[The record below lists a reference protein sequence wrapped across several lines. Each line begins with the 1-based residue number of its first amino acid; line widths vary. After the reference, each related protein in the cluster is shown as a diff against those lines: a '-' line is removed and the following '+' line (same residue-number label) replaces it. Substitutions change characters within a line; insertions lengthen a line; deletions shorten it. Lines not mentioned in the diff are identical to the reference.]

1 MRASQMSSPSASL
14 ILSAGTIRLPQ
25 DGTPWTL
32 DGEAILTGK
41 IEVPG
46 QVDEIGTLT
55 LTPGFVFCVPTL
67 PTLEHKPFLGPPAL
81 LTTML
86 TISAG
91 SKSR

>member
-1 MRASQMSSPSASL
+1 MSSPFVSL

-32 DGEAILTGK
+32 DDEAILTGK

-46 QVDEIGTLT
+46 RIGEIGTLT
-55 LTPGFVFCVPTL
+55 LTPGFVFCVPPV
-67 PTLEHKPFLGPPAL
+67 PTLEHMPVSGPPAL
-81 LTTML
+81 LTAVL
-86 TISAG
+86 TIPLS

>member
-32 DGEAILTGK
+32 DDEAILTGK

-46 QVDEIGTLT
+46 
-55 LTPGFVFCVPTL
+55 
-67 PTLEHKPFLGPPAL
+67 
-81 LTTML
+81 
-86 TISAG
+86 
-91 SKSR
+91 